1 LRSKAEPILPGGSCG
16 PPDALV
22 PEGNGVTG
30 TGTVSWLL
38 LIFPTTAPM
47 TMIRPSVMI
56 APRNRGL
63 LILNLGGRG
72 P

>member
-1 LRSKAEPILPGGSCG
+1 MTE
-16 PPDALV
+16 
-22 PEGNGVTG
+22 